1 MNHLRSPFTAALIGG
16 VVVAL
21 AFLIFGIGNSHKTT
35 TVVQQSPIAAPAAA
49 ESKGLTANAIYKR
62 DAPGVVFIQSQ
73 IVRRVQSPFEFFPE
87 EQRSEATGSGF
98 VLDKDGYILTNWHVI
113 AGASKVTVSFENN
126 KTVDA
131 KVIGRDTSDDLAL
144 LKVPTDGL
152 RLEPLQLGNS
162 KTVQVGDPVLA
173 LGNPFGFARTLTQG
187 IVSALQRQI
196 KAPNGFTISNV
207 IQTDAPI
214 NPGNSGGPLLDA
226 AGRVIGI
233 NSQIATGNGSSDT
246 GGNVGIGFAVP
257 INTAK
262 QVIPQLK
269 ESGKVQR
276 AYLGITGATID
287 SSLAALNLK
296 TDHGVLVQGVESGGP
311 AEKAG
316 IRGGDTQVTIA
327 GNDITLGGDVI
338 QKIDGRTVN
347 SMDDVVAEVNNRKP
361 GDKVALQVLRDGKT
375 KMVTVKLAAR
385 PNSASSQ

>member
-1 MNHLRSPFTAALIGG
+1 M
-16 VVVAL
+16 
-21 AFLIFGIGNSHKTT
+21 
-35 TVVQQSPIAAPAAA
+35 
-49 ESKGLTANAIYKR
+49 
-62 DAPGVVFIQSQ
+62 
-73 IVRRVQSPFEFFPE
+73 
-87 EQRSEATGSGF
+87 
-98 VLDKDGYILTNWHVI
+98 LDQDGYILTNWHVI

-131 KVIGRDTSDDLAL
+131 KVIGKDTSNDLAL
-144 LKVPTDGL
+144 IRVPTDGL

-162 KTVQVGDPVLA
+162 NTVQVGDPVLA
-173 LGNPFGFARTLTQG
+173 LGNPFGLNRTLTQG

-233 NSQIATGNGSSDT
+233 NSQIATGDGGSGDS
-246 GGNVGIGFAVP
+246 GGNIGIGFAVP

-262 QVIPQLK
+262 EVIPQLK
-269 ESGKVQR
+269 ESGTVQR

-287 SSLAALNLK
+287 ASLAPLNLK
-296 TDHGVLVQGVESGGP
+296 ADHGVLVQRVEPGGP

-316 IRGGDTQVTIA
+316 IRGGDTQVTIG

-338 QKIDGRTVN
+338 QKIDGRSVR
-347 SMDDVVAEVNNRKP
+347 SMDDVVSVVNSKKP
-361 GDKVALQVLRDGKT
+361 GDKVTIQLLREGRT
-375 KMVTVKLAAR
+375 KSLTVKLAER
-385 PNSASSQ
+385 PNRAPNQ